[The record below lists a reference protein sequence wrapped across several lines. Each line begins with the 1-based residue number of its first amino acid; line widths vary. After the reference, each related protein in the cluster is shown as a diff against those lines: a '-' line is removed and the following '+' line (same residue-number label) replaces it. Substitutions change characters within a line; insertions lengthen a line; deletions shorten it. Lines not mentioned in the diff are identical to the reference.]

1 MRIKIIIALVFI
13 FSALTSFSQIK
24 KLKLKNCVV
33 IGQFDKPE
41 DRFTIESAL
50 TGLFNEYNI
59 KTTPSVNYVR
69 TGESPT
75 VLAGDS
81 LTNLLKE
88 KGFDTYVIVSVR
100 GYDRSFKPSKVK
112 YSFKEKLDQ
121 GTLREIYR
129 SAAVAV
135 IFEFAFYRGGEM
147 VAIDQVKCSNI
158 SDRESTMKRFIR
170 KTDSRILKVWR

>member
-1 MRIKIIIALVFI
+1 MKIKLIVVLVFM

-50 TGLFNEYNI
+50 TGLLNEYNI
-59 KTTPSVNYVR
+59 KTTPSVNYVK

-75 VLAGDS
+75 VLAEDS
-81 LTNLLKE
+81 LLNLLKE
-88 KGFDTYVIVSVR
+88 KGYDTYVIVSVR
-100 GYDRSFKPSKVK
+100 GYDRSYKPSKVK
-112 YSFKEKLDQ
+112 YTFKEKLDQ

-129 SAAVAV
+129 NAAVNV
-135 IFEFAFYRGGEM
+135 TFEFAFYRDGIM

-158 SDRESTMKRFIR
+158 SDRESTMKRFIKR
-170 KTDSRILKVWR
+170 TDSRILKVWR